1 MHNRFSRRG
10 LLKTA
15 AMLPALGAA
24 QGGGRIVA
32 YVGGSKRQDN
42 GIHLFH
48 FNPADGSLTPW
59 KVFKE
64 VPGPGWL
71 AFHPNKKFLYAISSA
86 RFEGKRV
93 GSVAAMA
100 VDSATGDLKLI
111 NVKSS
116 GGSGPAHLGLDPQG
130 RFAFTANYGD
140 GTTGV
145 LPINSDGSLGDP
157 VDVKKIEGP
166 LGPQP
171 AKNAPPG
178 SFALSG
184 HDAPHAHQ
192 ARTDP
197 SGRFLLVSDL
207 GTDRVYVYRI
217 DPKTGVLTPNTQPFV
232 QAAPGDGPR
241 NIDFA
246 PNGRFV
252 YSLNEEGS
260 TVDMM
265 TWNGETGALAIQ
277 QTLSTLP
284 PGYAGTNYPST
295 IMVSRD
301 GRFLYTANRLFDS
314 IAIFSLD
321 PKTGRMTAKGHELTR
336 GSYPRYF
343 GFDPSGKY
351 MYVLHSQSDNI
362 TVFRVDTKSGRL
374 TFTGKFYGVG
384 SPSMIEFLTLS

>member
-1 MHNRFSRRG
+1 MMP
-10 LLKTA
+10 A
-15 AMLPALGAA
+15 ALGAA
-24 QGGGRIVA
+24 QQGGRIVA
-32 YVGGSKRQDN
+32 YVGASKRQDN
-42 GIHLFH
+42 GIHLFE
-48 FNPADGSLTPW
+48 FNAGDGSLRPW
-59 KVFKE
+59 KVFKDA
-64 VPGPGWL
+64 PSPGWL
-71 AFHPNKKFLYAISSA
+71 VFHPNKKFLYAVNSVA

-93 GSVAAMA
+93 GSVTAMA
-100 VDSATGDLKLI
+100 VDAGTGDLKLI

-116 GGSGPAHLGLDPQG
+116 GGSGPAHLGIDPRG
-130 RFAFTANYGD
+130 KFVFTANYGD
-140 GTTGV
+140 GTTAV
-145 LPINSDGSLGDP
+145 LPIHNDGSVGDP

-192 ARTDP
+192 ALPDP

-207 GTDRVYVYRI
+207 GTDRVYIYRI
-217 DPKTGVLTPNTQPFV
+217 DPNSGVLTPNTQPFV

-241 NIDFA
+241 NVDFA
-246 PNGRFV
+246 PNGKFV

-265 TWNGETGALAIQ
+265 RWNSETGALAIE

-284 PGYAGTNYPST
+284 PGFAGTNYPST
-295 IMVSRD
+295 ILVSRD
-301 GRFLYTANRLFDS
+301 GRFLYTANRLCDS
-314 IAIFSLD
+314 IAIFALD
-321 PKTGRMTAKGHELTR
+321 PKTGRMSPKGHEWTR

-343 GFDPSGKY
+343 GVDPTGKF

-362 TVFRVDTKSGRL
+362 TVFRVNAKSGQL
-374 TFTGKFYGVG
+374 AFSGKFYGVG
-384 SPSMIEFLTLS
+384 SPSMIEFLRIG